1 MTKEKKFSLKDKL
14 LKNYDQTYDKDGIV
28 GERIAKRLHAI
39 SQIQLT
45 EQNGSNRP
53 GYSKA
58 ELDAKQLVA
67 QWMEEAGLSV
77 TWDGAGNVIGR
88 LNGKDETAQTIMSG
102 SHVDSVPNG
111 GHFDGVLG
119 VISAL
124 EVVEAWKANN
134 YIPKKPFEVI
144 VFADEE
150 GSRFN
155 SGFGGSE
162 GMFGTYDIDE
172 KLKLKD
178 SAGNSF
184 REVLASVNLSVDDY
198 KKSTRDI
205 DQMGMF
211 VELHIEQG
219 TQLEANNLPVGI
231 VTGIAGPCWLQFTFT
246 GKTDHA
252 GNTPM
257 PERQDA
263 LVAAGEFIHQ
273 INDLPKKVSETAVAT
288 AGKVEVTPNAVNIIP
303 GEVTVYVDVRD
314 IYENTRDE
322 LIELIIEQSHLIANK
337 HHVNVEHIEN
347 VRIKPIPI
355 EKENQEILAKAF
367 SKLNIPAYYLP
378 SGAGH
383 DAMIAGTKIPV
394 AMIFVRS
401 KAGISHHPDEW
412 TSLADC
418 VTGARVLKQTIEDLQ
433 TVE

>member
-1 MTKEKKFSLKDKL
+1 MPNRKEFSLKNEL
-14 LKNYDQTYDKDGIV
+14 LKAYDEAQDKDGIV
-28 GERIAKRLHAI
+28 GARIAARLDAI
-39 SQIQLT
+39 AEIQLT

-53 GYSKA
+53 GYSRA
-58 ELDAKQLVA
+58 ELEAKKLVA
-67 QWMEEAGLSV
+67 MWMEEAGLSV

-88 LNGKDETAQTIMSG
+88 LPGRDAKAQTIMSG

-124 EVVEAWKANN
+124 EVVEAWNTNN
-134 YIPKKPFEVI
+134 YTPEKPYEVI

-162 GMFGTYDIDE
+162 GMFGIYDLEE

-178 SAGNSF
+178 AAGEPFSD
-184 REVLASVNLSVDDY
+184 VLESVNLSVDDY
-198 KKSTRDI
+198 RSSIRNTDG
-205 DQMGMF
+205 MEMF

-219 TQLEANNLPVGI
+219 DRLEAEDLPVGI
-231 VTGIAGPCWLQFTFT
+231 VTGIAGPCWLQFTFI
-246 GKTDHA
+246 GETDHA

-257 PERQDA
+257 VGRQDA
-263 LVAAGEFIHQ
+263 LVAAGDFIEQ
-273 INDLPKKVSETAVAT
+273 ISHLPKRVSETAVAT

-303 GEVTVYVDVRD
+303 GEVTVFVDIRD
-314 IYENTRDE
+314 IYEETRDE
-322 LIELIIEQSHLIANK
+322 LVKLIIDESKSIAKK
-337 HHVNVEHIEN
+337 HNLKVNYLEN
-347 VRIKPIPI
+347 VRIKPMPV
-355 EKENQEILAKAF
+355 EKENQEILAKSF
-367 SKLNIPAYYLP
+367 SKLNIEPYYLP

-383 DAMIAGTKIPV
+383 DAMIVGTKIPV

-401 KAGISHHPDEW
+401 KAGISHHPLEW

-433 TVE
+433 TSE